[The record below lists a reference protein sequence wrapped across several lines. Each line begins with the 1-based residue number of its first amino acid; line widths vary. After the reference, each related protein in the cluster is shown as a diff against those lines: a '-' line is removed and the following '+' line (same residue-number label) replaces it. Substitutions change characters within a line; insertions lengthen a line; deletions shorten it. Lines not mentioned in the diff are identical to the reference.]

1 MESKKTLLTE
11 EEVKKVCGEVGKP
24 YFEQLKADLDA
35 ADTWEKLTDMPN
47 FEQVAKRF
55 TESEQV
61 FPHFITKFHYVFFLL
76 HLPGMEN
83 QRERLIWNMDRMMRD
98 AIDEMPQDQLI
109 PFIDTIF
116 DLAEELKQDYMSAVL
131 DFQLT
136 LGLKIIDVDQTE
148 MKEIVNYFEKKLIAF
163 GFVTPGNVF
172 VGEDWQLSVDEN
184 HIKNIRVLSRT
195 SACGWN

>member
-1 MESKKTLLTE
+1 MNKCIANILH
-11 EEVKKVCGEVGKP
+11 
-24 YFEQLKADLDA
+24 FEQS
-35 ADTWEKLTDMPN
+35 
-47 FEQVAKRF
+47 AKRF
-55 TESEQV
+55 TESEKA

-116 DLAEELKQDYMSAVL
+116 DLAEELRKDYMSAVL

-136 LGLKIIDVDQTE
+136 LGLKVIDVDQTE
-148 MKEIVNYFEKKLIAF
+148 MKEYVNYFEKKLIAF

-184 HIKNIRVLSRT
+184 HIKNIRVWLELI
-195 SACGWN
+195 